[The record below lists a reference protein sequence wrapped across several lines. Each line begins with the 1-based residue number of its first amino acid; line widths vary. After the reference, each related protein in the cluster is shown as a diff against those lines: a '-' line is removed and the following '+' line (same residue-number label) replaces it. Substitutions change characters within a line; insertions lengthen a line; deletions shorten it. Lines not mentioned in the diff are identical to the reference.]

1 MIMRVLLP
9 TPYFSRH
16 FSFKGIRR
24 GGRERGGE
32 RQAPVI
38 SKVILENQ
46 PPPHLSPSI
55 GGARSRPPNRPNGV
69 SRRRRP
75 LKVISTRRALSATCG
90 EPRPRPHRRPS
101 SVVRSGAQVL
111 RHGAL
116 GATTTEGGSSS
127 SLSQSRSCRACVST
141 ASVAVSPDLSRQT

>member
-1 MIMRVLLP
+1 M
-9 TPYFSRH
+9 YFSQLRI
-16 FSFKGIRR
+16 FLDIFPLKGLEE
-24 GGRERGGE
+24 GREREGKG
-32 RQAPVI
+32 RRPSFQKSSWRI
-38 SKVILENQ
+38 SL
-46 PPPHLSPSI
+46 PLPHLSPAI
-55 GGARSRPPNRPNGV
+55 GGARSRPPNRANCV

-101 SVVRSGAQVL
+101 SVVARSGAQVL

-116 GATTTEGGSSS
+116 GATTAEGGSSS

-141 ASVAVSPDLSRQT
+141 ASVAVSPDLSRRT